1 MTEISERVLVYNRI
15 TSNKR
20 NTRRLIAA
28 FGIILT
34 PALSACTMLLLPWMA
49 FLSAFAAYAIFG
61 SSLRG
66 GLETLEQQLDASAP
80 TRLGGLPPAVLWII
94 GGLLLLAL
102 AVVLLIF
109 CGLTALL
116 IARYGSR
123 LVLRTAGALPADP
136 KQDRE
141 LIRLVENLCIGA
153 GLPPPSIHILESNVP
168 NAFAIGRDPSH
179 ASLAVTRGLLTQLD
193 RRELEGVI
201 AHELSH
207 IGNHD
212 IRLATTL
219 AALTAIVTAPLRA
232 VFAVFRLAYG
242 IHFVAGAILTCF
254 ALALTISAL
263 TSAVELFSLP
273 RDAESLRELPMF
285 LRWWALHAML
295 SPLYAALIAPPLAA
309 WTRWAV
315 AREREFLA
323 DADAVLLTRD
333 PEGLALALVKIGQAR
348 GERLR
353 VSEASVHVY
362 FVDPLEGSGSWW
374 HRVFPSHPPL
384 SARIDLLF
392 RMGSGIEA
400 SALATRR
407 A

>member
-1 MTEISERVLVYNRI
+1 MTETRDPVLVYNRI

-49 FLSAFAAYAIFG
+49 FLGAAAAFLIFG
-61 SSLRG
+61 SSLRE
-66 GLETLEQQLDASAP
+66 GLDTLDQQLDASAP
-80 TRLGGLPPAVLWII
+80 SRLSDLPPTVLWII
-94 GGLLLLAL
+94 GGLLLAAL
-102 AVVLLIF
+102 VVVLLIF
-109 CGLTALL
+109 CGITALL

-123 LVLRTAGALPADP
+123 LVLRAAGAVPADP
-136 KQDRE
+136 KMDRE
-141 LIRLVENLCIGA
+141 LIRVFENLSIGA
-153 GLPPPSIHILESNVP
+153 GLPAPSVHILESSAP

-179 ASLAVTRGLLTQLD
+179 ASLAVTRGLLTLLD
-193 RRELEGVI
+193 RRQLEGVI

-212 IRLATTL
+212 IRLATAL
-219 AALTAIVTAPLRA
+219 ASLTAVVTAPLRA
-232 VFAVFRLAYG
+232 FVAVFRVAYG
-242 IHFVAGAILTCF
+242 VHFILGALLSCF
-254 ALALTISAL
+254 AVAFVVSAVN
-263 TSAVELFSLP
+263 SAVEVFSMP
-273 RDAESLRELPMF
+273 HDAESLREMPMF
-285 LRWWALHAML
+285 LRWWALHALL

-309 WTRWAV
+309 WTRWAI

-323 DADAVLLTRD
+323 DADAVLITRD
-333 PEGLALALVKIGQAR
+333 PEGLAMALEKIGKAR

-362 FVDPLEGSGSWW
+362 FVDPLEDSGSWW

-384 SARIDLLF
+384 SARIEMLL
-392 RMGSGIEA
+392 RMGSGSQFFRLPA
-400 SALATRR
+400 
-407 A
+407 